1 MKKHLI
7 PTCLL
12 LPLCI
17 IWLVSCDG
25 DNATQVQEIEV
36 RVLVASD
43 MKAHKK
49 RITQDMQALFWFIE
63 NEKCRDTAFIPR
75 ISIARLDLN
84 KKREDSLKISL
95 SAINKFKKSMGTLRP
110 IHILADYKE
119 SLAKLTLPEFV
130 FMPSEKNPSD
140 LAVALKNYA
149 VDYRYAL
156 DSLVGGDDQLFY
168 SIKSI
173 REDIARDICTFK
185 KSTFTISYGFP
196 HGERQPIAQPDSL
209 ILLPPYD
216 DPCKTNTVPKAMA
229 LKEAMLEVTNA
240 AKSDNERLKI
250 ADRVWDTYF
259 SKNAYI
265 NRYTDT
271 SGSTLVGYFE
281 PGQGKAYFT
290 SRIALI
296 ASITDINIF
305 RIEFS
310 TRAGEEHKI
319 SGIHLAECHNASEMV
334 REN

>member
-1 MKKHLI
+1 MKKFLL
-7 PTCLL
+7 PQYLL
-12 LPLCI
+12 LTLFT
-17 IWLVSCDG
+17 LLTTSCKDEY
-25 DNATQVQEIEV
+25 VQEIEV
-36 RVLVASD
+36 RILVASD

-49 RITQDMQALFWFIE
+49 RITRDMQALFWFIE
-63 NEKCRDTAFIPR
+63 NEKCTDTTFVPR
-75 ISIARLDLN
+75 LIIARLDLN
-84 KKREDSLKISL
+84 KKREDSLEVPL

-110 IHILADYKE
+110 MHILADYKE
-119 SLAKLTLPEFV
+119 RLPKLTLPEFV
-130 FMPSEKNPSD
+130 FIPSEKNPSG
-140 LAVALKNYA
+140 LAATLKNYS

-156 DSLVGGDDQLFY
+156 DSLARGDNQLFY

-173 REDIARDICTFK
+173 RKDMAKDICTFK
-185 KSTFTISYGFP
+185 KSTFTILYGYP
-196 HGERQPIAQPDSL
+196 QGERQTVDQPDPS
-209 ILLPPYD
+209 IFPPPTD
-216 DPCKTNTVPKAMA
+216 DPCKANTVPKAMV
-229 LKEAMLEVTNA
+229 LKDAILEVTNT
-240 AKSDNERLKI
+240 AKSDNERLKM

-265 NRYTDT
+265 NRYADT
-271 SGSTLVGYFE
+271 SGSTLVGYYE

-319 SGIHLAECHNASEMV
+319 SGIHLAECHNATEMV